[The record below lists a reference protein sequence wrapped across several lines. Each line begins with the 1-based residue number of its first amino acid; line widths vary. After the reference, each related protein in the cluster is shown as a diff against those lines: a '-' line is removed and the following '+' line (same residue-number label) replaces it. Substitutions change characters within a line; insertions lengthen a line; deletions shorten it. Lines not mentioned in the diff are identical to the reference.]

1 MGVGA
6 LIFASVGSVLP
17 FDRLVRA
24 VDEWAAA
31 NPGHDVFLQIG
42 EGEYEP
48 RHVPWARMMPHDE
61 YGRRLAECS
70 LFVAHVGMGSIL
82 QAMEERKQMLLLARH
97 NSLGEHTTDHQ
108 LHTAARFN
116 NVAGL
121 RIVDDADQLKAEMS
135 TLIDRPMQQSAGIS
149 PYASEEL
156 IDNIADF
163 LRPIRAKKPGLAF
176 ASR

>member
-1 MGVGA
+1 M
-6 LIFASVGSVLP
+6 IFASVGSILP

-31 NPGHDVFLQIG
+31 NPGHDVFVQIG

-61 YGRRLAECS
+61 YRRRLVECS

-82 QAMEERKQMLLLARH
+82 QALEERKQMLLLARH

-108 LHTAARFN
+108 LHTAARFRD
-116 NVAGL
+116 VPGL
-121 RIVDDADQLKAEMS
+121 KIVDDAEHLKAEMS
-135 TLIDRPMQQSAGIS
+135 ALVHHPMKQSDGIS
-149 PYASEEL
+149 PYASQEL
-156 IDNIADF
+156 IDNISDF
-163 LRPIRAKKPGLAF
+163 LRPSRTKKTHLAL